1 VATEIDYR
9 WTYVGGGFGC
19 IEEILDDSR
28 IEALMTSPDHGGH
41 IGGDVI
47 NVPV

>member
-9 WTYVGGGFGC
+9 WTYVGGGVGC

-28 IEALMTSPDHGGH
+28 IEALMTSPAHGGDT
-41 IGGDVI
+41 GSDVI
-47 NVPV
+47 NVPI